1 MTAPRTPIAA
11 SSALPRQ
18 EPFVDWTNF
27 KHLLDAY
34 DFSLFTLGKTEITLF
49 TLLKLGISGLVLW
62 FLAGRFSSW
71 TLKRLLGRS
80 NMQEGQRLAIAS
92 LVHYVVLVFG
102 AVVILQ
108 NAGIEL
114 TAFAIVG
121 SALGVGVGFGLQNI
135 ISNFISGLIVL
146 LERPIEIG
154 DRIEVSG
161 VEGVVREIGAR
172 RTTVVTP
179 DDIAILVP
187 NQSFITSNV
196 TNYVYLKKCVRI
208 RVPVPIA
215 PGQDIR
221 RVEGLLLAAAK
232 RGPILPDPAPQVAIT
247 AVTASAVTLEIWAWY
262 EARRFARSEVLS
274 QIYFNVVDDLTRN
287 AVTLAG

>member
-1 MTAPRTPIAA
+1 MDW
-11 SSALPRQ
+11 SALNHTLAAAD
-18 EPFVDWTNF
+18 VD
-27 KHLLDAY
+27 L
-34 DFSLFTLGKTEITLF
+34 FSIGKTEITVF
-49 TLLKLGISGLVLW
+49 TLVKLAISALLLLFV
-62 FLAGRFSSW
+62 AGRFSRW
-71 TLKRLLGRS
+71 TLNRLLARTH
-80 NMQEGQRLAIAS
+80 MQEGQRLAIAG
-92 LVHYVVLVFG
+92 LVHYAVLVFG

-154 DRIEVSG
+154 DRIEVAG
-161 VEGVVREIGAR
+161 VEGIVQEVGAR

-179 DDIAILVP
+179 DRVAILVP

-196 TNYVYLKKCVRI
+196 TNYSYLRQAVRL

-215 PGQDIR
+215 PNQDLR
-221 RVEGLLLAAAK
+221 RAETLMLEAAAQAGLLA
-232 RGPILPDPAPQVAIT
+232 DPAPKVAI
-247 AVTASAVTLEIWAWY
+247 ASIAASAVTMELLAWY
-262 EARRFARSEVLS
+262 DGKQVARSEMLS
-274 QIYFNVVDDLTRN
+274 KAYFAIVDSLARN
-287 AVTLAG
+287 EIKLAG

>member
-1 MTAPRTPIAA
+1 MDW
-11 SSALPRQ
+11 SS
-18 EPFVDWTNF
+18 F
-27 KHLLDAY
+27 KHFIDAS
-34 DFSLFTLGKTEITLF
+34 DISLFTLGKTEITLF
-49 TLLKLGISGLVLW
+49 ALVKLAISAFVLW
-62 FLAGRFSSW
+62 LIAGRFSRW
-71 TLKRLLGRS
+71 TLSRLLARTRI
-80 NMQEGQRLAIAS
+80 QEGQRMAIAG
-92 LVHYVVLVFG
+92 LVHYAVLVFG

-154 DRIEVSG
+154 DRIEVAG

-179 DDIAILVP
+179 DNVAILVP

-196 TNYVYLKKCVRI
+196 TNYSYLRQSVRL

-215 PGQDIR
+215 AGQDVR
-221 RVEGLLLAAAK
+221 RVETLLLDAARQAPLLVDPAPEMAIVALAAAS
-232 RGPILPDPAPQVAIT
+232 V
-247 AVTASAVTLEIWAWY
+247 SLELWVWY
-262 EARRFARSEVLS
+262 DGRKFARTEILS
-274 QIYFNVVDDLTRN
+274 KVYRVVVDALARNDIKLT
-287 AVTLAG
+287 A

>member
-1 MTAPRTPIAA
+1 LNW
-11 SSALPRQ
+11 SSFTHTIG
-18 EPFVDWTNF
+18 E
-27 KHLLDAY
+27 Y

-49 TLLKLGISGLVLW
+49 TLVKLAISGLLLW
-62 FLAGRFSSW
+62 LVAGRFSRW
-71 TLKRLLGRS
+71 TLNRLLGHTR
-80 NMQEGQRLAIAS
+80 MQEGQRLAIAG
-92 LVHYVVLVFG
+92 LVHYAVLVFG

-154 DRIEVSG
+154 DRIEVAG

-179 DDIAILVP
+179 DQIAILVP

-196 TNYVYLKKCVRI
+196 TNYVYLKQCVRL
-208 RVPVPIA
+208 RVPVPVA

-221 RVEGLLLAAAK
+221 RIEGLLLEAA
-232 RGPILPDPAPQVAIT
+232 RQTPVLSDPAPQVAIT
-247 AVTASAVTLEIWAWY
+247 ALAASAVTLEIWAWY
-262 EARRFARSEVLS
+262 EARKFAHSEILSQVYFKVVDTLARSEVK
-274 QIYFNVVDDLTRN
+274 
-287 AVTLAG
+287 LAG

>member
-1 MTAPRTPIAA
+1 M
-11 SSALPRQ
+11 
-18 EPFVDWTNF
+18 DWSGTR
-27 KHLLDAY
+27 HLIDAWNV
-34 DFSLFTLGKTEITLF
+34 SLFTLGKTDITVFALVKLALSA
-49 TLLKLGISGLVLW
+49 LLLW
-62 FLAGRFSSW
+62 FVAGRFSRW
-71 TLKRLLGRS
+71 TLGRLLGRTH
-80 NMQEGQRLAIAS
+80 MEEGQRAAIAG
-92 LVHYVVLVFG
+92 LVHYAVLIFG

-161 VEGVVREIGAR
+161 VEGVVREVGAR

-179 DDIAILVP
+179 DQIAILVP

-196 TNYVYLKKCVRI
+196 TNYSYLKQNVRL
-208 RVPVPIA
+208 RVPVPVA

-221 RVEGLLLAAAK
+221 RIETLMLAAASQAQ
-232 RGPILPDPAPQVAIT
+232 LLADPPPQVAI
-247 AVTASAVTLEIWAWY
+247 ASVTASAVTLELWAWY
-262 EARRFARSEVLS
+262 DSKKSTRSEVLS
-274 QIYFNVVDDLTRN
+274 KAYFAIFDGLT
-287 AVTLAG
+287 AGEVKLAG

>member
-1 MTAPRTPIAA
+1 
-11 SSALPRQ
+11 
-18 EPFVDWTNF
+18 VDWSSF
-27 KHLLDAY
+27 KHFIDAY

-49 TLLKLGISGLVLW
+49 ALVKLAISAFVLW
-62 FLAGRFSSW
+62 LIAGRFSRW
-71 TLKRLLGRS
+71 TLNRVLGRTS
-80 NMQEGQRLAIAS
+80 IQAGQRAAIAG
-92 LVHYVVLVFG
+92 LVHYAVLVFG

-161 VEGVVREIGAR
+161 VEGVVKEVGAR

-179 DDIAILVP
+179 DQIAILVP

-196 TNYVYLKKCVRI
+196 TNYSYLKQNVRL

-215 PGQDIR
+215 AGQDIEHVR
-221 RVEGLLLAAAK
+221 GLLIGAARK
-232 RGPILPDPAPQVAIT
+232 SGVLPDPAPHVAVLAI
-247 AVTASAVTLEIWAWY
+247 AASAVSLELWVWY
-262 EARRFARSEVLS
+262 DPATGARSEVLS
-274 QIYFNVVDDLTRN
+274 RVYCAIMDALSSDQVK
-287 AVTLAG
+287 LAS

>member
-1 MTAPRTPIAA
+1 
-11 SSALPRQ
+11 
-18 EPFVDWTNF
+18 VDWSSF
-27 KHLLDAY
+27 KHFIDAY

-49 TLLKLGISGLVLW
+49 ALVKLAISAFVLW
-62 FLAGRFSSW
+62 LIAGRFSRW
-71 TLKRLLGRS
+71 TLNRVLGRTS
-80 NMQEGQRLAIAS
+80 IQAGQRAAIAG
-92 LVHYVVLVFG
+92 LVHYAMLVFG

-179 DDIAILVP
+179 DNVAILVP

-196 TNYVYLKKCVRI
+196 TNYLYLKQPVRL
-208 RVPVPIA
+208 RVPVPVA
-215 PGQDIR
+215 PGQELR
-221 RVEGLLLAAAK
+221 RIETLLLEAARQAPLLAEPAPEVAIVALAAAS
-232 RGPILPDPAPQVAIT
+232 V
-247 AVTASAVTLEIWAWY
+247 SLEMWVWY
-262 EARRFARSEVLS
+262 DGRTFARTEILNKV
-274 QIYFNVVDDLTRN
+274 YRVVVD
-287 AVTLAG
+287 TLARNEIQLTA

>member
-1 MTAPRTPIAA
+1 MDW
-11 SSALPRQ
+11 SS
-18 EPFVDWTNF
+18 F
-27 KHLLDAY
+27 KHFIDAS
-34 DFSLFTLGKTEITLF
+34 DISLFTLGKTEITLF
-49 TLLKLGISGLVLW
+49 ALVKLAISAFVLW
-62 FLAGRFSSW
+62 LIAGRFSRW
-71 TLKRLLGRS
+71 TLSRLLARTRI
-80 NMQEGQRLAIAS
+80 QEGQRMAIAG
-92 LVHYVVLVFG
+92 LVHYAVLVFG

-154 DRIEVSG
+154 DRIEVAG
-161 VEGVVREIGAR
+161 VEGVVKEVGAR

-179 DDIAILVP
+179 DQVAILVP

-196 TNYVYLKKCVRI
+196 TNYSYLRQTVRL

-215 PGQDIR
+215 AGQDVR
-221 RVEGLLLAAAK
+221 RVETLLLEAAQQAGLLAEPK
-232 RGPILPDPAPQVAIT
+232 PEVAIT
-247 AVTASAVTLEIWAWY
+247 SLAASAVVLELWAWY
-262 EARRFARSEVLS
+262 DSRQAARSAILS
-274 QIYFNVVDDLTRN
+274 KAYFAIVD
-287 AVTLAG
+287 TLARNEIKLAS

>member
-1 MTAPRTPIAA
+1 
-11 SSALPRQ
+11 
-18 EPFVDWTNF
+18 VDWSSF
-27 KHLLDAY
+27 RHVVDGY
-34 DFSLFTLGKTEITLF
+34 DFPLFALGKTEITLF
-49 TLLKLGISGLVLW
+49 TLVKLAISALVLW
-62 FLAGRFSSW
+62 FAAGRFSRW
-71 TLKRLLGRS
+71 TLNRVLGRTH
-80 NMQEGQRLAIAS
+80 MDKGQRLAIAS
-92 LVHYVVLVFG
+92 LVHYVILVFG

-114 TAFAIVG
+114 TAFAVVG
-121 SALGVGVGFGLQNI
+121 GALGVGVGFGLQNI

-187 NQSFITSNV
+187 NQNFITNNV
-196 TNYVYLKKCVRI
+196 TNYVYLKQCVRL

-215 PGQDIR
+215 AGQDIR
-221 RVEGLLLAAAK
+221 RVQGLLLEAA
-232 RGPILPDPAPQVAIT
+232 RQTPVLPEPAPQVAIT
-247 AVTASAVTLEIWAWY
+247 AIAASAVTLEIWAWY
-262 EARRFARSEVLS
+262 EARKFAHSEILS
-274 QIYFNVVDDLTRN
+274 QVYFKVVD
-287 AVTLAG
+287 TLAHNDVKLAG

>member
-1 MTAPRTPIAA
+1 MNW
-11 SSALPRQ
+11 SA
-18 EPFVDWTNF
+18 FTHAVDDWN
-27 KHLLDAY
+27 L
-34 DFSLFTLGKTEITLF
+34 SLFTLGKTDITLF
-49 TLLKLGISGLVLW
+49 TLVKLAISAFVLW
-62 FLAGRFSSW
+62 FIAGRFSRW
-71 TLKRLLGRS
+71 TLNRLLGRTR
-80 NMQEGQRLAIAS
+80 MQEGQRLAVAG
-92 LVHYVVLVFG
+92 LVHYAVLVFG

-179 DDIAILVP
+179 DNVAILVP
-187 NQSFITSNV
+187 NQSFITGNV
-196 TNYVYLKKCVRI
+196 TNYLYLKQPVRL
-208 RVPVPIA
+208 RVPVPVA
-215 PGQDIR
+215 PGQDLPRI
-221 RVEGLLLAAAK
+221 ETLLLEAAK
-232 RGPILPDPAPQVAIT
+232 QSPLLAEPAPQVAIV
-247 AVTASAVTLEIWAWY
+247 ALAAASVSLEIWVWY
-262 EARRFARSEVLS
+262 DGRQFARSEILS
-274 QIYFNVVDDLTRN
+274 KVYRVVVD
-287 AVTLAG
+287 TLARNEVKLAG